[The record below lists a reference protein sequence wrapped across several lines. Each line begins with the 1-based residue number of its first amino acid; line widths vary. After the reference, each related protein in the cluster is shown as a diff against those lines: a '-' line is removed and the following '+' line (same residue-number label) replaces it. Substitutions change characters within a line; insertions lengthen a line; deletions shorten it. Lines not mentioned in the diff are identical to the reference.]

1 MASILNVDQINNAA
15 GTSGIAL
22 DASTGKASFPNSVT
36 IPNGATMPAGSL
48 IQFGSS
54 VSKVASITNFNG
66 VTGPTAIYGSFF
78 ANRTYTLA
86 NSVTITPKSTS
97 SILYCVGIVGWT
109 AMSATNTMAHGQI
122 ITRNDGQDSIDMSD
136 YPWYQHSYI
145 TSSALY
151 YPAETISGVFTPAST
166 SAQTIRLRPFVYAEG
181 GNTATGAF
189 KSSSL
194 FVMEIAQ

>member
-36 IPNGATMPAGSL
+36 IPNGATMPAGSMV
-48 IQFGSS
+48 QFGSS
-54 VSKVASITNFNG
+54 VTKVASITNFNG

-145 TSSALY
+145 TSSSLY

-166 SAQTIRLRPFVYAEG
+166 SPQTIRLRPFVYIEG
-181 GNTATGAF
+181 GNTATGSF

>member
-1 MASILNVDQINNAA
+1 MASIINVDQINNAA
-15 GTSGIAL
+15 GTSGITI
-22 DASTGKASFPNSVT
+22 DASTGKASFPN
-36 IPNGATMPAGSL
+36 GATLPAGSMV
-48 IQFGSS
+48 QFGSS
-54 VSKVASITNFNG
+54 VTKVASITNFNG

-109 AMSATNTMAHGQI
+109 SMSATNTMGHGQI

-145 TSSALY
+145 TSKRSLL
-151 YPAETISGVFTPAST
+151 PGRNNFWVFTPAST
-166 SAQTIRLRPFVYAEG
+166 SPQTIRLRPFVYIEG
-181 GNTATGAF
+181 GNTATGSF
-189 KSSSL
+189 
-194 FVMEIAQ
+194 